1 MRLGLRPRRSDYSDA
16 ARAGAP
22 PDRPPDPKT
31 ADARRSDLDREA
43 DGSGREARRL
53 RRALDAFPQAAV
65 ISDASGQLLVRNA
78 GAERLVGARHA
89 DALVAHAVDE
99 LLKQARQGIAGSHTL
114 DLYGPPPQVLRIDGV
129 PLDVD
134 GRADGALVLIEDIS
148 EHRRIEAVRRDFVA
162 NVSHELRTPVGG
174 IALLAETL
182 ASEDDPVV
190 TRRLAGRLQAEADR
204 MKRIIEAL
212 LDLSRLEIAE
222 GRRREP
228 VPVRTLVDQAVGLA
242 RPAAHYSQVT
252 ISVSPVEGGMA
263 VVGDVSQLTSAL
275 HNLLDNAVK
284 YSEPGTEV
292 QITAQKVDN
301 SVHLTVADH
310 GLGIPSDDLE
320 RIFERFYRVDRA
332 RSRATGGTGLGLAI
346 VRHVATNHGGDVLVT
361 SREGEG
367 STFTLRLPGAE

>member
-1 MRLGLRPRRSDYSDA
+1 MSDA
-16 ARAGAP
+16 V
-22 PDRPPDPKT
+22 
-31 ADARRSDLDREA
+31 
-43 DGSGREARRL
+43 EARREVARL
-53 RRALDAFPQAAV
+53 VRALDAIPQAAV
-65 ISDASGQLLVRNA
+65 VSDATGRVLIRNR

-99 LLKQARQGIAGSHTL
+99 LLDQARRGIAGSHTL

-134 GRADGALVLIEDIS
+134 GRPDGAMVLIEDIS
-148 EHRRIEAVRRDFVA
+148 EHRRTEAVRRDFVA

-182 ASEDDPVV
+182 AAEDDPEV

-212 LDLSRLEIAE
+212 LDLSRLEIADG
-222 GRRREP
+222 GRRQP
-228 VPVRTLVDQAVGLA
+228 VPVHLLVDQAVDLV
-242 RPAAHYSQVT
+242 RPAARYHDVT
-252 ISVSPVEGGMA
+252 VSVSPVPPDLA
-263 VVGDVSQLTSAL
+263 VLGDDSQLTSAL

-284 YSEPGTEV
+284 YSEAATDVEIRAERSGE
-292 QITAQKVDN
+292 

-310 GLGIPSDDLE
+310 GIGIPSDDLE

-346 VRHVATNHGGDVLVT
+346 VRHVASNHGGDVVVA

-367 STFTLRLPGAE
+367 STFTVRLPAAP

>member
-1 MRLGLRPRRSDYSDA
+1 
-16 ARAGAP
+16 
-22 PDRPPDPKT
+22 
-31 ADARRSDLDREA
+31 
-43 DGSGREARRL
+43 
-53 RRALDAFPQAAV
+53 V